1 MMAGTGKVG
10 VPAFLGRRPAQDT
23 PLPALISRH
32 LLELSMTK
40 ATLLVTR
47 RLPAAVEDRAARLF
61 EARLN
66 PEDRIY
72 AAAELARRAE
82 GADAILTAP
91 GDRLDAATIAALP
104 ARVKAIGTFSVG
116 FDHIDV
122 AAARAR
128 GIQVC
133 NTPDVLSVA
142 TAEIAMLLILAA
154 ARRAGEGERLVRAGK
169 WHGWAPTQLLGTQ
182 VSGRRLG
189 IFGIGRIGREVARMA
204 AAFGMEIHYRDQ
216 ARLPP
221 ELEKGAIFH
230 DNDAAFLAQCEVL
243 SLNAP
248 GGGSTRHWLNAER
261 IAQLPKGAVV
271 VNAARGTLIDDAALI
286 AALKSGQ
293 VAFAGLDVY
302 NSEPNL
308 DPGYLALENIVLLP
322 HLGSATAETRD
333 GMGALALDGIAAILA
348 GQQPRNLVE

>member
-1 MMAGTGKVG
+1 
-10 VPAFLGRRPAQDT
+10 
-23 PLPALISRH
+23 
-32 LLELSMTK
+32 MTK

-61 EARLN
+61 AARLN

-72 AAAELARRAE
+72 TSAEIVRHAE

-104 ARVKAIGTFSVG
+104 ASVKAIGTFSVG
-116 FDHIDV
+116 FDHIDI

-128 GIQVC
+128 GISVC

-142 TAEIAMLLILAA
+142 TAEIVMLLILAS
-154 ARRAGEGERLVRAGK
+154 ARRAGEGERMLRAGK

-189 IFGIGRIGREVARMA
+189 IFGMGRIGREVARMA
-204 AAFGMEIHYRDQ
+204 AAFSMEIHYRDQ
-216 ARLPP
+216 ARLSPD
-221 ELEKGAIFH
+221 LEKGAIFH
-230 DNDAAFLAQCEVL
+230 DNDATFLAQCQVL

-248 GGGSTRHWLNAER
+248 GGEGTRHWLNAAR
-261 IAQLPKGAVV
+261 IAQLPRGAVV

-286 AALKSGQ
+286 AALKSGH

-302 NSEPNL
+302 NNEPAL
-308 DPGYLALENIVLLP
+308 DPGYLALENVVLLP
-322 HLGSATAETRD
+322 HLGSATVETRD
-333 GMGALALDGIAAILA
+333 AMGALALDGIAAILA
-348 GQQPRNLVE
+348 GQRPRNVVE

>member
-1 MMAGTGKVG
+1 
-10 VPAFLGRRPAQDT
+10 
-23 PLPALISRH
+23 
-32 LLELSMTK
+32 MTK

-61 EARLN
+61 AARLN

-72 AAAELARRAE
+72 TSAELVRHAE

-104 ARVKAIGTFSVG
+104 ASVKAIGTFSVG
-116 FDHIDV
+116 FDHIDI

-128 GIQVC
+128 GISVC

-142 TAEIAMLLILAA
+142 TAEIAMLLILAS
-154 ARRAGEGERLVRAGK
+154 ARRAGEGERMLRAGK

-189 IFGIGRIGREVARMA
+189 IFGMGRIGREVARMA

-221 ELEKGAIFH
+221 DLEKGAIFH
-230 DNDAAFLAQCEVL
+230 DNDATFLAQCQVL

-248 GGGSTRHWLNAER
+248 GGEGTRHWLNAAR
-261 IAQLPKGAVV
+261 IAQLPRGAVV

-286 AALKSGQ
+286 AALKSGH

-302 NSEPNL
+302 NNEPAL
-308 DPGYLALENIVLLP
+308 DPGYLALENVVLLP
-322 HLGSATAETRD
+322 HLGSATVETRD
-333 GMGALALDGIAAILA
+333 AMGALALDGIAAILA
-348 GQQPRNLVE
+348 GQRPRNVVE

>member
-1 MMAGTGKVG
+1 
-10 VPAFLGRRPAQDT
+10 
-23 PLPALISRH
+23 
-32 LLELSMTK
+32 MTK

-61 EARLN
+61 AARLN

-72 AAAELARRAE
+72 TSAELVRHAE

-104 ARVKAIGTFSVG
+104 ASVKAIGTFSVG
-116 FDHIDV
+116 FDHIDI

-128 GIQVC
+128 GISVC

-142 TAEIAMLLILAA
+142 TAEIAMLLILAS
-154 ARRAGEGERLVRAGK
+154 ARRAGEGERMLRAGK

-189 IFGIGRIGREVARMA
+189 IFGMGRIGRKVARMA

-221 ELEKGAIFH
+221 DLEKGAIFH
-230 DNDAAFLAQCEVL
+230 DNDATFLAQCQVL

-248 GGGSTRHWLNAER
+248 GGEGTRHWLNAAR
-261 IAQLPKGAVV
+261 IAQLPRGAVV

-286 AALKSGQ
+286 AALKSGH

-302 NSEPNL
+302 NNEPAL
-308 DPGYLALENIVLLP
+308 DPGYLALENVVLLP
-322 HLGSATAETRD
+322 HLGSATVETRD
-333 GMGALALDGIAAILA
+333 AMGALALDGIAAILA
-348 GQQPRNLVE
+348 GQRPRNVVE